1 MLIGR
6 GAILHHD
13 YPKKVKADPD
23 FQSVSLPVTRAY
35 LESEGLSAPFVNY
48 MATWAGFVA
57 D

>member
-1 MLIGR
+1 M
-6 GAILHHD
+6 
-13 YPKKVKADPD
+13 KADPD
-23 FQSVSLPVTRAY
+23 FQPVSLPVTRAY